1 MKVSKSFK
9 GSAVLVVILSA
20 IVFSIYVVSNFAEQK
35 HYGILQDK
43 YEKNIKEK
51 YEKNVDDVE
60 DFYEQVLENN
70 KNNM

>member
-1 MKVSKSFK
+1 MKVFKSFK

-20 IVFSIYVVSNFAEQK
+20 IVFSIYVVSNFAEQE

-51 YEKNVDDVE
+51 YEKNTDDVE

-70 KNNM
+70 KGNM

>member
-1 MKVSKSFK
+1 MKKYSKLK

-20 IVFSIYVVSNFAEQK
+20 IVFSIYVVSNFAEQE

-43 YEKNIKEK
+43 YEKNIKED
-51 YEKNVDDVE
+51 YEKNVDNVE
-60 DFYEQVLENN
+60 EFYNKVLE

>member
-1 MKVSKSFK
+1 MKRAKNFK

-20 IVFSIYVVSNFAEQK
+20 IVFSIYVVSNFAEQE

-51 YEKNVDDVE
+51 YEKNVDNVE
-60 DFYEQVLENN
+60 EFYNQVLENN
-70 KNNM
+70 NM

>member
-1 MKVSKSFK
+1 MKRAKNFK

-20 IVFSIYVVSNFAEQK
+20 IVFSIYVVSNFAEQE

-51 YEKNVDDVE
+51 YENNVDNVE
-60 DFYEQVLENN
+60 EFYNQVLE